1 MAVAVAYDLPT
12 DPGTTRRALSRS
24 AALLAEAGVTVPS
37 VADWPAATTLLDEF
51 LSESRVIRDSEASV
65 RIAGAAEALAEEDPV
80 AALLPAAVVVAEWEG
95 GSADWLFSTRSGAVN
110 WGWHGLVLP
119 LARIMARIP
128 MLWSA
133 RQLVEDASRGMW
145 LVRARDPG
153 ELDWHTV
160 EALAGFKDL
169 RDQLEKG
176 YLAARDR
183 LARDIQR
190 ATSRRGCAHPGP
202 TGRAVVDSRRSMARP
217 RRSRYGFHADAEPGT
232 PAC

>member
-153 ELDWHTV
+153 GLGLAHGRGAGRIQGPAGSAREELPGRPGP
-160 EALAGFKDL
+160 AGPGHPAS
-169 RDQLEKG
+169 QP
-176 YLAARDR
+176 A
-183 LARDIQR
+183 
-190 ATSRRGCAHPGP
+190 RGCAHPGP

-232 PAC
+232 PPR